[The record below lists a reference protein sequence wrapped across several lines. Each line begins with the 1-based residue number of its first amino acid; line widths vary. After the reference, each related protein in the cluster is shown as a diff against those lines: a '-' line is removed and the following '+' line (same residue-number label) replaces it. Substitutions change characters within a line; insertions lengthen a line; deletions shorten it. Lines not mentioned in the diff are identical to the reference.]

1 MPSLDG
7 IVPSIAVKLKGSVV
21 MTTIKKTYRT
31 NQEVDKKIKE
41 LLKTYRAKSENEL
54 FEMIINDIYELKK
67 SKALIPF
74 EEFKERDLQLQKAL
88 LEIGKLQGVLQE
100 KEKQLEEQKEQNQKE
115 NKKGFWARLFGG

>member
-1 MPSLDG
+1 
-7 IVPSIAVKLKGSVV
+7 
-21 MTTIKKTYRT
+21 MTIIKKTYRT

-74 EEFKERDLQLQKAL
+74 EEFEKRDLQLQKAL

-100 KEKQLEEQKEQNQKE
+100 KEKQLQKAEQEKEQKEKP
-115 NKKGFWARLFGG
+115 KGFWARLFGG

>member
-7 IVPSIAVKLKGSVV
+7 IVPSVAVKLKGSIV

-100 KEKQLEEQKEQNQKE
+100 KEKQLQKIEQEKE
-115 NKKGFWARLFGG
+115 NDKKKSFWARLFGR

>member
-1 MPSLDG
+1 MAEWIRKGYRAD
-7 IVPSIAVKLKGSVV
+7 AETDRKLK
-21 MTTIKKTYRT
+21 
-31 NQEVDKKIKE
+31 E
-41 LLKTYRAKSENEL
+41 LMEIYKLHSENDL
-54 FEMIINDIYELKK
+54 FRVIVNDIYELKK

-115 NKKGFWARLFGG
+115 QKKGFWARLFGL

>member
-100 KEKQLEEQKEQNQKE
+100 KEKQLEEQKEQNKKE
-115 NKKGFWARLFGG
+115 KKGFWARLFGL